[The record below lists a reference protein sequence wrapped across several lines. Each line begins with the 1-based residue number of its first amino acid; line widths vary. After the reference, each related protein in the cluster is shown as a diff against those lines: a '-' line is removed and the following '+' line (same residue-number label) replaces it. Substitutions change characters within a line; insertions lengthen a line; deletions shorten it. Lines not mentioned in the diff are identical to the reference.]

1 MKEYN
6 VRQNIFFK
14 YLLYIFL
21 LIPFFKIPY
30 LVYKYDFVDDIYKI
44 WQIISGFIILLIILK
59 NGTFSKI
66 IGYILL
72 FLFTMF
78 LSSIINSQS
87 LLNIISFVFHV
98 FVLCLVVDYGIS
110 NDTKLFLNSFEMLL
124 SILICVNF
132 LTVITYPEGMYIN
145 NLGFRYNWL
154 LGYKNSHI
162 SYVMPA
168 IFISFINSYY
178 TFNKLKL
185 RNILLLIISIIST
198 IMVDNS
204 TGLFALSLIS
214 CFLLLSKLFKKR
226 KNILNIFSY
235 SIINISLFFGIV
247 IARVQNY
254 FSTIIV
260 DVLHRDLTFTGRT
273 YIWDKVLLMI
283 QRSKIFGYGKTFQYT
298 DTIVSSHNQI
308 LEILYKNGIL
318 GLIGYLLV
326 VFNSFR
332 ELWKYREYKVVQF
345 MSFIMFTYFVMMLTE
360 AYSHEYII
368 YLYVICYHTKFLVKE
383 KNV

>member
-6 VRQNIFFK
+6 MRQNIFFK

-21 LIPFFKIPY
+21 LIPFFQIPY
-30 LVYKYDFVDDIYKI
+30 LVYKYDFVSDIYKV
-44 WQIISGFIILLIILK
+44 WQIISGFIVLLIILK
-59 NGTFSKI
+59 KGNFSKI
-66 IGYILL
+66 IGYILF

-87 LLNIISFVFHV
+87 LSDIISFVLHV
-98 FVLCLVVDYGIS
+98 FVLCLIVDYGIS
-110 NDTKLFLNSFEMLL
+110 NDTKLLLNSFEILL
-124 SILICVNF
+124 SILIYVNF

-162 SYVMPA
+162 SYIMPA

-178 TFNKLKL
+178 TFGKLKL
-185 RNILLLIISIIST
+185 RNILLLIISVIST
-198 IMVDNS
+198 TVVDNG
-204 TGLFALSLIS
+204 TGILALSLIS
-214 CFLLLSKLFKKR
+214 CFVLFSKIFEKR
-226 KNILNIFSY
+226 KNILNVFSY
-235 SIINISLFFGIV
+235 SIINIFLFFGIV

-260 DVLHRDLTFTGRT
+260 DILHRDLTFTGRT
-273 YIWDKVLLMI
+273 YIWDKALVMI
-283 QRSKIFGYGKTFQYT
+283 QESKIFGYGKTFQYT
-298 DTIVSSHNQI
+298 NTVVSSHNQI
-308 LEILYKNGIL
+308 LEILYKNGFV

-332 ELWKYREYKVVQF
+332 ELWKYKGHKVVQF
-345 MSFIMFTYFVMMLTE
+345 MSFLMFTYFIMMLTE

-368 YLYVICYHTKFLVKE
+368 YLYVICYHAKFLLKE
-383 KNV
+383 KEV